1 MTDIFDRASE
11 REQLERDLAISSA
24 RKSAPS
30 VQATG
35 HCLWCNAE
43 LARGKR
49 WCDAECCEDWELNEA
64 AGKRHRGRK

>member
-11 REQLERDLAISSA
+11 REQLERDLAIGSA

-43 LARGKR
+43 LGQGKR
-49 WCDAECCEDWELNEA
+49 WCDAERREDWELDQESR
-64 AGKRHRGRK
+64 KRHRGRA